1 MNGNSLQGAGGVGKV
16 VAEWICEGHAPGN
29 VLKFEL
35 QRFTS
40 MHNTPRFL
48 YERTFEVVGRHYQLQ
63 VSLLTKKLR
72 CFSKKMDDAKF

>member
-1 MNGNSLQGAGGVGKV
+1 MGKV

-63 VSLLTKKLR
+63 VSSLFNFDNNSSMQKHV
-72 CFSKKMDDAKF
+72 M